1 MISNID
7 LEKNGRIF
15 PSWIMKNFKKYILP
29 KVIIIEGED
38 QCKDSLLDK
47 LTLYQQFIGQYLNYQ
62 SPFKDLLIYH
72 GAGSGKINT
81 VINIYNILYNYTHK
95 WNVFVL
101 IPTSLHEDPWLI
113 ELKLW
118 LDKNNYNQKL
128 TTIIFIHYDSS
139 LADKEFLKKI
149 ESTDKNKT
157 SIFIIDDCHKFINN
171 IYTNINS
178 KKKKR
183 TQIIYDYIQQEKI
196 DKKNTRIILLSSTP
210 VINIPFE
217 LSLIFNL
224 LRPDI
229 LPSSE
234 NNFDQL
240 FLSDSSYTS
249 LNENNKNMFQRRII
263 GLVSYYVGG
272 TPDKFARK
280 IIHHILIPMDSY
292 QEEIY
297 DYFEN
302 IEKNKE
308 IIALKIALKNTL
320 QSGKKDSG
328 KDMKNNDIST
338 YSSHTRQACNFVF
351 PNISNDING
360 EKKLI
365 SSSFKNSKLILLDDN
380 IKQNPELLKY
390 IKDNNKYINALIEYL
405 NNIHKSDKNYTI
417 LNDIDTFKNTYNFNF
432 DNFYNSNNKKSNLLK
447 ELYKYS
453 PKFIKII
460 FNILNT
466 KGTVLIYSNY
476 IIMEGLQILKIYLS
490 FFGFINIEFDKDF
503 NKNKLDTNNYK
514 YDYCRYCE
522 FHRNIEKENKLINK
536 DLFNNKN
543 NKYGK
548 YCKIFMIS
556 SDEIE
561 SINLSN
567 IRQIHIIEPYW
578 NEVRIEQ
585 VINRAIRL
593 CHHKDLP
600 INERIVDIYRYIMI
614 KHNDKLTTTDQR
626 LEKIA
631 IKKQILLSSF
641 IDAIKEVAIDCD
653 LFKNHNMI
661 EKEYKCFQFTEES
674 LFLYPIESAYKKNI
688 NDDKKIDNGLNASNS
703 IIKTV
708 KVYKI
713 SAVLYIS
720 TNIYS
725 SKKFYWFNDKT
736 GIVYDYI
743 TNFPIGKIL
752 KDSND
757 NYKLLEENIFII
769 DDIINIPQFKLN
781 E

>member
-15 PSWIMKNFKKYILP
+15 PSWVMKNFKKYILP
-29 KVIIIEGED
+29 KIIIIEGED
-38 QCKDSLLDK
+38 QCNELLIDK

-72 GAGSGKINT
+72 GIGSGKTNT

-113 ELKLW
+113 ELKKW
-118 LDKNNYNQKL
+118 LGKNNYDQKL
-128 TTIIFIHYDSS
+128 TNIIFIHYDSRS
-139 LADKEFLKKI
+139 AYKDFLKKI
-149 ESTDKNKT
+149 KDTDNNKS
-157 SIFIIDDCHKFINN
+157 SIFIIDDSHKFINN
-171 IYTNINS
+171 IYTNTIS
-178 KKKKR
+178 KKKKSS
-183 TQIIYDYIQQEKI
+183 QIIYDYIQQEKR
-196 DKKNTRIILLSSTP
+196 DKINTRILLLSATP
-210 VINIPFE
+210 IISSPFE

-234 NNFDQL
+234 NNFEQL
-240 FLSDSSYTS
+240 FLSNSNYSS
-249 LNENNKNMFQRRII
+249 LDENNKNMFQRRIM
-263 GLVSYYVGG
+263 GLVSYYVGN
-272 TPDKFARK
+272 TPDKYARK
-280 IIHHILIPMDSY
+280 IIHYILIPMDSY

-297 DYFEN
+297 NYFED
-302 IEKNKE
+302 IEKKKE

-490 FFGFINIEFDKDF
+490 FFGFINIEADKEF
-503 NKNKLDTNNYK
+503 NKNNTNNTNKLK
-514 YDYCRYCE
+514 YDHCRYCE
-522 FHRNIEKENKLINK
+522 FHRNVEKEIRINNKNI
-536 DLFNNKN
+536 FNDKN

-548 YCKIFMIS
+548 YCKIIMVS
-556 SDEIE
+556 SDETDG
-561 SINLSN
+561 INLVN
-567 IRQIHIIEPYW
+567 VRQIHIMEPYW

-585 VINRAIRL
+585 VIGRAVRF
-593 CHHKDLP
+593 CQHRDLP
-600 INERIVDIYRYIMI
+600 VNERIVDIYRYKMI
-614 KHNDKLTTTDQR
+614 KDKLTTADQR
-626 LEKIA
+626 IETIA
-631 IKKQILLSSF
+631 IKKHILLSSF
-641 IDAIKEVAIDCD
+641 IDAIKEVAIDCN

-661 EKEYKCFQFTEES
+661 EKEYKCFQFNEES

-688 NDDKKIDNGLNASNS
+688 NDDKNINNGLNATNS
-703 IIKTV
+703 TIKTV

-713 SAVLYIS
+713 KAVLYIN

-725 SKKFYWFNDKT
+725 SENFYWFNDKT

-743 TNFPIGKIL
+743 TNFPIGKIS
-752 KDSND
+752 KDYND
-757 NYKLLEENIFII
+757 NYKLLEEDVFII
-769 DDIINIPQFKLN
+769 DNIINIPQFKLN